1 VAISA
6 SLASVLFL
14 LIVLGGFA
22 DSLLSVLTS
31 KFRLMFLKVYGSW
44 KNQPLR
50 LRLAENEN
58 HESYRLG

>member
-1 VAISA
+1 M

-14 LIVLGGFA
+14 LIVLGWFA
-22 DSLLSVLTS
+22 DSLLSVLTG

-44 KNQPLR
+44 KSQPLR